1 MNVRQAIFLLTVLI
15 APLISQAEIIQTARV
30 ADAIAL
36 IDEDTWFLVD
46 LDNTLFEAKQAFGH
60 IHWFYDEVDHRM
72 QKGMSR
78 DEAFLDAY
86 PTWIRAQQICP
97 VKPLE
102 EEFVTSIIDLQQR
115 GIVVMGLTNR
125 HPCAVS
131 FTKRQ
136 VSSLGIDLT
145 ATAPAKHAF
154 CIPAENPTLLSD
166 GVLFCSDYNLKGDV
180 FLSLLSLIEQCPIK
194 VVFIDDRIRN
204 VEEVVEKLSKYGI
217 ACTGIHYTACE
228 HVAPVYS
235 RELADFQAKFLDQI
249 LSNEAAALLLRH
261 GVE

>member
-1 MNVRQAIFLLTVLI
+1 MRQAITMLTALLV
-15 APLISQAEIIQTARV
+15 PLISQAAVIQTARV
-30 ADAIAL
+30 AL

-60 IHWFYDEVDHRM
+60 IHWFYDEVDLRM
-72 QKGMSR
+72 QRGMTR

-86 PTWIRAQQICP
+86 PNWIKAQQICP

-102 EEFVTSIIDLQQR
+102 EEFVTSLFDLQQK

-125 HPCAVS
+125 HPCAVP

-136 VSSLGIDLT
+136 VGSLGIDLT

-154 CIPAENPTLLSD
+154 CVPAENPTLFSD

-180 FLSLLSLIEQCPIK
+180 FLSLLTLIGQCPKK

-204 VEEVVEKLSKYGI
+204 VEEVEEKLSQYGI
-217 ACTGIHYTACE
+217 ECTGVHYTAYE

-235 RELADFQAKFLDQI
+235 RELANYQAKFLEQI
-249 LSNEAAALLLRH
+249 LSNEAAALLLHH
-261 GVE
+261 GLE